1 MPTHFDTLITGARI
15 IDGSG
20 NPWFRGDVAISGD
33 SLAAITP
40 PGQISPRQAAA
51 VISPG
56 ADHVVCPGFIDIQS
70 HSIAPLMMDGR
81 CLSKITQGVTTE
93 IMGEAWTPA
102 PVGGRNTTPGTFGS
116 YGGQLA
122 EWEEMARKWSRFG
135 HWLEALTERG
145 VSPNVGSFLGGG
157 TLRRYGM
164 GMEMRSPTSP
174 ELAVMR
180 KVMAESME
188 DGAFGVSYALI
199 YPPDAYTEI
208 DELVAVCEVVSE
220 YNGVYITHIRSEA
233 ENILTAMREALEIG
247 ERANLPVEIYHLKA
261 SGRRNWHLMPQVIE
275 MIDRARTEGLDV
287 TADMYPY
294 VASGTGLSSVLP
306 PWASAEGRF
315 FDNLQDPHM
324 REKIRA
330 AALHPDGSWEAMVAN
345 HGPEGVMPVGLHKP
359 ENQQYVGRRLSDI
372 AADRGEE
379 WVDTV
384 FHLLLTENQRIGT
397 IYYSM
402 TEPNIQLQ
410 LQLPWIKISTDA
422 GGMDPAWAS
431 AYGPVHPRA
440 YGSYPRVLG
449 KYVREERIL
458 SLEDAIRKMSSAV
471 ADRLRLGNRG
481 LLRRGMLADVVVF
494 DPETIGDRATF
505 EDPHQLSIGVEH
517 VFVNG
522 VHVVNDGAHTGATP
536 GRFVKPDQ

>member
-1 MPTHFDTLITGARI
+1 MPTHFDTLITGARSV
-15 IDGSG
+15 DGSG
-20 NPWFRGDVAISGD
+20 NPWLRADVAITGD
-33 SLAAITP
+33 RISAITP
-40 PGQISPRQAAA
+40 PGQISPRQAAV

-56 ADHVVCPGFIDIQS
+56 GDRVVCPGFIDIQS
-70 HSIAPLMMDGR
+70 HSIAPLMMDGL
-81 CLSKITQGVTTE
+81 CLSKITQGGTTD

-102 PVGGRNTTPGTFGS
+102 PVGGRITTPGAFGS

-122 EWEEMARKWSRFG
+122 EWEELARKWSRFG

-157 TLRRYGM
+157 TLRRYGR
-164 GMEMRSPTSP
+164 GMEMGPPTAD

-180 KVMAESME
+180 TVMAAAME

-208 DELVAVCEVVSE
+208 DELVEVCEVVSE
-220 YNGVYITHIRSEA
+220 YDGVYITHIRSEA
-233 ENILTAMREALEIG
+233 ENILDALHEALEIG
-247 ERANLPVEIYHLKA
+247 ARADLPVEIYHLKA
-261 SGRRNWHLMPQVIE
+261 SGRRNWHLRPQVSE
-275 MIDRARTEGLDV
+275 VIDRARAEGLDV

-306 PWASAEGRF
+306 PWAAADGRF
-315 FDNLQDPHM
+315 FDNLRDPQT
-324 REKIRA
+324 REKLRKA
-330 AALHPDGSWEAMVAN
+330 TLRPDGSWEAMVEN
-345 HGPEGVMPVGLHKP
+345 HGPEGVMPVGLHQP

-372 AADRGEE
+372 AAARGEE

-384 FHLLLTENQRIGT
+384 FHLLLSENQRIGT

-402 TEPNIQLQ
+402 TEENIQLQ
-410 LQLPWIKISTDA
+410 LQLPWIKISTAA

-431 AYGPVHPRA
+431 DYGPVHPRA
-440 YGSYPRVLG
+440 YGSDPRVLG
-449 KYVREERIL
+449 RYVREERIL

-471 ADRLRLGNRG
+471 ADRLSLRDRG

-505 EDPHQLSIGVEH
+505 EDPHQLSLGVEH

-522 VHVVNDGAHTGATP
+522 VHVIDGGVHTGATP
-536 GRFVKPDQ
+536 GRFVKPNQ